1 MEILGIGAPE
11 LIFVIIIALIVLGP
25 KDMQKAGG
33 TIGRWLNQLVRSD
46 GWKAFQQTSREIRN
60 LPTNLMRQANTELAE
75 TEKELRK
82 ATDFRIPP
90 ASSPSRVPTQPQEA
104 GHSIQPPPATP
115 PKTQVDTRPNAVP
128 DVGSSGIESSTQ
140 SNPPSSNPP
149 KTQASAETV
158 ANDGVT
164 SNETENSTRSE
175 PPSASLP
182 DSQSASEPVV
192 EDGAGSNAVNTEK
205 KPDVNTTDQ
214 DA

>member
-25 KDMQKAGG
+25 RDMQKAGR

-60 LPTNLMRQANTELAE
+60 LPNNLMRQANVELAE

-90 ASSPSRVPTQPQEA
+90 AAPPSRVQTQSKGTEN
-104 GHSIQPPPATP
+104 SIQPAPATP
-115 PKTQVDTRPNAVP
+115 PNTQTDAKPNTIP
-128 DVGSSGIESSTQ
+128 DAGSSEVESSAQ
-140 SNPPSSNPP
+140 
-149 KTQASAETV
+149 
-158 ANDGVT
+158 
-164 SNETENSTRSE
+164 SE
-175 PPSASLP
+175 PPSTDPPKAQADTEPPAEESVGGKEAEN
-182 DSQSASEPVV
+182 STQSAPPSVNLPEPQSNSEPDAEGDV
-192 EDGAGSNAVNTEK
+192 EK
-205 KPDVNTTDQ
+205 KPDVNTADQ